1 MNSER
6 QNKPWFKRRRIWF
19 SVMILVCLGLFI
31 SSLPS
36 GLGRNIGFLAKAYTE
51 PEICEGA
58 LEITKKNQKILEVL
72 GKLEP
77 MGSLDM
83 LNGSVGYSKGG
94 DSVAITIDVRGDKKI
109 EDIRSKMDVLAR
121 RIKGEWEYLNIKVRI
136 KKPAVLKQTIP
147 ILEK

>member
-1 MNSER
+1 MSSIKR
-6 QNKPWFKRRRIWF
+6 NKPWYKRKRTWF
-19 SVMILVCLGLFI
+19 LLFVLICLGLFI

-36 GLGRNIGFLAKAYTE
+36 GLGRNIGFLAKAYLE

-58 LEITKKNQKILEVL
+58 LAITKKNKKILKIL
-72 GKLEP
+72 GELEP

-94 DSVAITIDVRGDKKI
+94 DSAAITIDVRGDKEIKN
-109 EDIRSKMDVLAR
+109 IRSKMDVLAR
-121 RIKGEWEYLNIKVRI
+121 RMGGEWEYLNIKVRI
-136 KKPAVLKQTIP
+136 KKPEELRQTIP